1 LDPLAVSGT
10 DVAWIL
16 FQARHYDEAIQ
27 ELRSA
32 LTVRPDDALALWFLG
47 FVLIANNQPKEAIPP
62 LEKALL
68 VSTRSPGVIGVLVR
82 AYAHAGRR
90 TDALRLLAELKRR
103 KQAGYVPA
111 AAFINAY
118 LGLGENDEALSW
130 MEQGYK
136 EQSNILQWL
145 KVHPYFDPIR
155 SDPRFKDLI
164 RRVGLS

>member
-1 LDPLAVSGT
+1 
-10 DVAWIL
+10 
-16 FQARHYDEAIQ
+16 
-27 ELRSA
+27 
-32 LTVRPDDALALWFLG
+32 
-47 FVLIANNQPKEAIPP
+47 
-62 LEKALL
+62 
-68 VSTRSPGVIGVLVR
+68 
-82 AYAHAGRR
+82 
-90 TDALRLLAELKRR
+90 LKRR